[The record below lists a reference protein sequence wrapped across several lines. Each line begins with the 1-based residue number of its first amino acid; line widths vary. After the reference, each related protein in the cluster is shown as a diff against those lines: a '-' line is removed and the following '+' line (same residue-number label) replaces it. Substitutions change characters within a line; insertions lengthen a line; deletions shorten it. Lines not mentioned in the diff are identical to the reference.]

1 MTHPYIIDR
10 ISQHIFRLHDSP
22 RSYGDYRKDEYINF
36 ECAPEYVLSQAQQYS
51 SHNYALCSLVKDGDN
66 PAESQAVYKR
76 LGCRLASTESLMAT
90 QMKCDPPE
98 DIAFP
103 IMEIADTGHA
113 NAIAKA
119 WRRRQIRL
127 TDIANPDALHRVY
140 TIHDGT
146 KFIGSVGSVVVGETG
161 WIAAL
166 YVDSAYRRMGI
177 GTALMRRAMSDNY
190 TRGIKDHVLVA
201 SHTGAKLYPTLGYQ
215 SLGTLCSYNPPK
227 L

>member
-10 ISQHIFRLHDSP
+10 VSQHIFRLHDSP
-22 RSYGDYRKDEYINF
+22 RSFGDYRKDEYINF
-36 ECAPEYVLSQAQQYS
+36 ECSPEYVLSHAQQHS
-51 SHNYALCSLVKDGDN
+51 SHKYALCSLVKDGDN
-66 PAESQAVYKR
+66 LGESKAVYKL
-76 LGCRLASTESLMAT
+76 LGCRLASTESLMST
-90 QMKCDPPE
+90 QIECDPPE

-103 IMEIADTGHA
+103 ILEIADTEHA

-127 TDIANPDALHRVY
+127 TDIGNPDALHRVY

-146 KFIGSVGSVVVGETG
+146 KFIASVGSVRVGETG
-161 WIAAL
+161 WIASL
-166 YVDSAYRRMGI
+166 YVNLAYRRRGI

-190 TRGIKDHVLVA
+190 TRGIKNHVLVA
-201 SHTGAKLYPTLGYQ
+201 SHAGAKLYPTLGYQ
-215 SLGTLCSYNPPK
+215 SLGTLCIYNPPK